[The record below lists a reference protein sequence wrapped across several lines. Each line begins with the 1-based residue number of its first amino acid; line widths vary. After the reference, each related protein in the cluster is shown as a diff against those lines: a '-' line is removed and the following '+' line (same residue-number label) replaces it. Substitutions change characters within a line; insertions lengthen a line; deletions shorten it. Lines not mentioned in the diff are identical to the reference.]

1 MNKGLKYYLCILG
14 SELMWPGMALRG
26 KQGLFSFNGADPG
39 SPVLV
44 TVDYYLTVHRV
55 ISSIERQGLKCHL
68 LVVDSHGINA
78 WCGSRGGHV
87 NTDSVLEAIE
97 KSDLESKVSH
107 KRLILPQLCASSV
120 SKSVLAEH
128 GWRAEFGPVDID
140 DVGKY
145 IDNDHKKTP
154 EQALVTFDLRHR
166 LEENVGHLVF
176 ETAIFLILTLV
187 FWGLSFLGGLLQD
200 WYSFWAPNLL
210 VILLWVYV
218 LGTFMSLVDPKM
230 PTTSGFVRGLISG
243 IIALVSWKSLFF
255 LYSSTPI
262 VWLDASGLTI
272 LGLSLFIGFNWGG
285 ATPYLGE
292 EQMVRDIIAGI
303 AGLVLLFVLGYYI
316 PTGLF

>member
-1 MNKGLKYYLCILG
+1 
-14 SELMWPGMALRG
+14 MWPGMALRG
-26 KQGLFSFNGADPG
+26 KQGLLSFNGADPS

-87 NTDSVLEAIE
+87 NTDSVLEAIDE
-97 KSDLESKVSH
+97 SGLEDKVSH

-140 DVGKY
+140 DVSKY
-145 IDNDHKKTP
+145 IENDYKKTP
-154 EQALVTFDLRHR
+154 EQALVTFDLTHR
-166 LEENVGHLVF
+166 LEENIGHLVF
-176 ETAIFLILTLV
+176 ETVIFLFLTIA
-187 FWGLSFLGGLLQD
+187 FWALSFLGGLFRA

-210 VILLWVYV
+210 IILLLVYM

-243 IIALVSWKSLFF
+243 IIALISWKLLFF
-255 LYSSTPI
+255 VYSGTPI
-262 VWLDASGLTI
+262 VWLDATGLTI

-292 EQMVRDIIAGI
+292 EQMLRDIIAGI
-303 AGLVLLFVLGYYI
+303 AGLILLFVLGYYI
-316 PTGLF
+316 PTGVF